1 MSIHQGLV
9 VYPTQVH
16 AATAPQRLRVG
27 QQEADREDKPCRVMI
42 DVCAGHG
49 WTWGVWHSREHGQLG
64 LRTRFELGLS
74 LGANL

>member
-42 DVCAGHG
+42 DVCAGRG
-49 WTWGVWHSREHGQLG
+49 
-64 LRTRFELGLS
+64 
-74 LGANL
+74 